1 MRGQKQKWRPE
12 CNHHID
18 RNRNSSW
25 RIEEELNKSRI
36 LDKPKKELYLRDEQ
50 RERLP
55 KKNTKNKKKKP
66 QAKMVQA
73 AIGELGQCY
82 FGIQRS

>member
-36 LDKPKKELYLRDEQ
+36 LVKPKKELYLRDEQ

-55 KKNTKNKKKKP
+55 KKKKKKT

-73 AIGELGQCY
+73 AIRELGQCH

>member
-25 RIEEELNKSRI
+25 RIEEELNRSRI
-36 LDKPKKELYLRDEQ
+36 LDKPKKELYLRDEW
-50 RERLP
+50 RERLQ
-55 KKNTKNKKKKP
+55 KKKKNKP
-66 QAKMVQA
+66 RAKMVQA

-82 FGIQRS
+82 FGIQKS